1 MVLYQNKVEEDLL
14 MSLPTTAFEI
24 IDIKETPYRIWA
36 EPVKNS
42 TQASP
47 VEMGSTW
54 LRLHKVV
61 GEKPFDVAAVQ
72 MLIAALKSLA
82 EADGKACQ
90 LEFFAVKADVEIDL
104 EFDPY
109 DRDMYLHRIEQELQ
123 NLSLKGDTFISV
135 NDFVCRTATSYA
147 ALQDVMT
154 PAARKFFDEL
164 ELDEGARSLLEGWS
178 RSQGRSSVAW
188 VSPMT
193 GNLLAAYRGG
203 LAQAIAEYERA
214 AQ

>member
-1 MVLYQNKVEEDLL
+1 MPVVQKVQRETV
-14 MSLPTTAFEI
+14 SVW
-24 IDIKETPYRIWA
+24 ETPYRIWYSLGT
-36 EPVKNS
+36 NS
-42 TQASP
+42 TQAS
-47 VEMGSTW
+47 VKTMGCAW
-54 LRLHKVV
+54 LCLHEVANADC
-61 GEKPFDVAAVQ
+61 FDPAAAQ
-72 MLIAALKSLA
+72 TLISEIMSLA
-82 EADGKACQ
+82 AADGKACQ
-90 LEFFAVKADVEIDL
+90 EAFYVAKTDAENDE
-104 EFDPY
+104 EFDAY

-123 NLSLKGDTFISV
+123 NLSLKDDSFISV

-214 AQ
+214 EQ